1 MFSRAAAA
9 TLMLVLVVSAIVAAL
24 SVRYVPGQDL
34 LEVRGLGVLTGRIVG
49 EDVDR
54 IRFKSADFGEAVY
67 SRSDILLME
76 RTRAQGFYGL
86 TLRVPD
92 PRDISAQG
100 IWRSLNGLITSDAAV
115 RRWTAQS
122 VAEVRRVLY
131 EGKDPADLFER
142 VRREIRFG
150 LGEQGRK
157 RLTPMRLTG
166 ALFVFM
172 ALFFMAYFTVQVMV
186 IMFSEGF
193 MWGMSFLSLS
203 YLSVAD
209 WLGGP
214 FAAYLA
220 LIPPLAVSYFLVTRW
235 EASRSSVIGQIFS
248 LNFGLIGVLIL
259 RAS

>member
-1 MFSRAAAA
+1 MFSRPAAA
-9 TLMLVLVVSAIVAAL
+9 TAALVIAVLVVAVAL
-24 SVRYVPGQDL
+24 SVRYAPGQDL
-34 LEVRGLGVLTGRIVG
+34 LEIRGLGVLTGRVTEEG
-49 EDVDR
+49 ADH
-54 IRFKSADFGEAVY
+54 IRFRSEEFGEALY
-67 SRSDILLME
+67 ARKDILLME
-76 RTRAQGFYGL
+76 RTQAQGFYGV
-86 TLRVPD
+86 TVRMPRLREL
-92 PRDISAQG
+92 SAQDV
-100 IWRSLNGLITSDAAV
+100 WRALNGLIASDAAA
-115 RRWTAQS
+115 RRLRASSGT
-122 VAEVRRVLY
+122 EIRRVLY
-131 EGKDPADLFER
+131 EGKDPADLYER
-142 VRREIRFG
+142 VRHEIRSG
-150 LGEQGRK
+150 LGEQRR

-193 MWGMSFLSLS
+193 VWGMSFLSLS

-220 LIPPLAVSYFLVTRW
+220 LLPPVAVLYFLITRW
-235 EASRSSVIGQIFS
+235 ESSRGAVIGQIFS

>member
-1 MFSRAAAA
+1 MFSRAAVASITLVLIASAVTA
-9 TLMLVLVVSAIVAAL
+9 TLC
-24 SVRYVPGQDL
+24 VRYAPGQDL
-34 LEVRGLGVLTGRIVG
+34 LEVRGLGVLTGRITEEG
-49 EDVDR
+49 ADH
-54 IRFKSADFGEAVY
+54 IRFKSTDFGEALY
-67 SRSDILLME
+67 SRGDILLLE

-86 TLRVPD
+86 TLRTPD
-92 PRDISAQG
+92 LRDISAQG
-100 IWRSLNGLITSDAAV
+100 IWRSLNGLITSDAVA
-115 RRWTAQS
+115 RRWSAQS
-122 VAEVRRVLY
+122 VAEIRRVLY
-131 EGKDPADLFER
+131 EGKDPADLYER
-142 VRREIRFG
+142 VRREIRSG

-193 MWGMSFLSLS
+193 MWGMSFLSLG

-220 LIPPLAVSYFLVTRW
+220 LLPPVAVSYFLATRW
-235 EASRSSVIGQIFS
+235 EAARSSVIGQIFS
-248 LNFGLIGVLIL
+248 LNFGMIGVLIL